1 MSSAYTVIW
10 NSDRVKIAKK
20 HGLAGKGIEFL
31 FGGPHTSQPSF
42 SRAGVVGG
50 DIIYPIFV
58 RDGMVHILSRVVTS
72 EIVTVDHF
80 IASRPDLYPPERH
93 GKWPFET
100 LDAGVEL
107 HPWLRALN
115 WTCSDHVVLA
125 ERSTPVNLDNVL
137 PAEMLTRLTYRS
149 KKAERAVRGVVDGR
163 LTTIVSLQG
172 VYRLSLSSESDFA
185 SLFPVG

>member
-1 MSSAYTVIW
+1 M
-10 NSDRVKIAKK
+10 KIAKK

>member
-20 HGLAGKGIEFL
+20 HGLVGKGIQFL

-42 SRAGVVGG
+42 SRAGLSGG
-50 DIIYPIFV
+50 DVVYPISI
-58 RDGMVHILSRVVTS
+58 RDGMVHVLAQVVTS

-80 IASRPDLYPPERH
+80 VAARPDLYPPERH
-93 GKWPFET
+93 GKWLSQT

-115 WTCSDHVVLA
+115 WTCSDHVVLV
-125 ERSTPVNLDNVL
+125 ERSTPISLETVL
-137 PAEMLTRLTYRS
+137 PTEMLARLTYRS
-149 KKAERAVRGVVDGR
+149 KKAERTVRGIVDGR
-163 LTTIVSLQG
+163 LTTIASLQG

-185 SLFPVG
+185 SLFPA